1 MRVMKQDQETGVH
14 DRGMTIILQA
24 ERKLKRRNKNHSITE
39 NKEHN
44 YHEYKNIVT
53 HFFSLFS
60 SLYFIIAILYHL
72 QHRLLIFM
80 MKILT
85 KILTEEDPLLSL
97 IKEINDWWS
106 ILSFFN
112 SK

>member
-53 HFFSLFS
+53 HFFFFVFVALFYYRCAISL
-60 SLYFIIAILYHL
+60 
-72 QHRLLIFM
+72 
-80 MKILT
+80 T
-85 KILTEEDPLLSL
+85 T
-97 IKEINDWWS
+97 
-106 ILSFFN
+106 
-112 SK
+112 